1 MVVNGSA
8 SFCLIWQASF
18 TGQML
23 SAILSLS
30 SQARNKSI
38 SFVPC
43 LCQFVPVMFNQI
55 EFVALVASAY
65 QHLYD
70 FVQLRTQPLADYL
83 LAGAELSP
91 KERGWRLH
99 HLLLEVIEELSPGQ
113 GAPVHSREWR
123 RHRIMVLRYVDALD
137 PQQVADKLAISR
149 RQYYREHAAA
159 IEAIAAILWNR
170 GAAVPAL
177 PDHTELLHSEMA
189 RITQSESRSDVLEVI
204 EGVLALLKRILDDS
218 AVRIELA
225 LPPRLPTAGM
235 GRNLLRQVMMGLL
248 GHLANHTRHGTL
260 RFTAHTVDGSLLLRI
275 GVQPPLT
282 QPPQTDDEWFRTLAD
297 MLQHNQGSIALLADN
312 DGQRFELRLPLD
324 SDYTVL
330 VVDDNADMLALYERY
345 LTPNGYHVLATQHA
359 ATALELARQVQP
371 FCAVLDL
378 MMPEQ
383 DGWELLQNF
392 VSQPMTAHIPVV
404 ICSVLKQR
412 ELALALGAAVFL
424 DKPIT
429 EAALLGA
436 LAELKQM
443 VDDDRRE

>member
-1 MVVNGSA
+1 
-8 SFCLIWQASF
+8 
-18 TGQML
+18 
-23 SAILSLS
+23 
-30 SQARNKSI
+30 
-38 SFVPC
+38 
-43 LCQFVPVMFNQI
+43 MFNQI

-83 LAGAELSP
+83 LTEADLSP

-113 GAPVHSREWR
+113 NAPVHSREWR

-159 IEAIAAILWNR
+159 IEVIAAILWNR
-170 GAAVPAL
+170 GAAAPAL
-177 PDHTELLHSEMA
+177 PDRTELLHSEMA
-189 RITQSESRSDVLEVI
+189 RITQNESRSDVLEVI
-204 EGVLALLKRILDDS
+204 EGVLVLLKRILDEN
-218 AVRIELA
+218 VVHVELA
-225 LPPRLPTAGM
+225 LPLRLPIVGV

-248 GHLANHTRHGTL
+248 GYLANHTQHGTL
-260 RFTAHTVDGSLLLRI
+260 RFTARTVGGSLLLTV
-275 GVQPPLT
+275 GVNPPLDL
-282 QPPQTDDEWFRTLAD
+282 PPLPDEDWFKTLED
-297 MLQHNQGSIALLADN
+297 MLRLNQSSLTMLPD
-312 DGQRFELRLPLD
+312 DSGQRFELCLPLD

-345 LTPNGYHVLATQHA
+345 LMPNGYHVLATQHA
-359 ATALELARQVQP
+359 AAALELARQAQP
-371 FCAVLDL
+371 FCAILDL

-383 DGWELLQNF
+383 DGWELLQTF
-392 VSQPMTAHIPVV
+392 VSQPLTAHIPVM

-412 ELALALGAAVFL
+412 ELALSLGATAFL

-429 EAALLGA
+429 EPALLAA

-443 VDDDRRE
+443 VDDDR